1 MYKKNSYGKN
11 AASNVATFVNNAA
24 AGVLNQGVSLANS
37 VLGMTQSSPGEIGN
51 ELKAEVTNTVTATK
65 QLVNAPLSQ
74 HVEGVKNTYT
84 NVNFWE
90 NAAGLPL

>member
-37 VLGMTQSSPGEIGN
+37 VLGMT
-51 ELKAEVTNTVTATK
+51 
-65 QLVNAPLSQ
+65 
-74 HVEGVKNTYT
+74 
-84 NVNFWE
+84 
-90 NAAGLPL
+90 